1 MQEKQNSIR
10 VLLAG
15 NPNCGKTT
23 LFNRLTGD
31 NQYVGNWPGVTV
43 EKRTGQCLTGD
54 RLLMITD
61 LPGVY
66 SLYPYS
72 PEEAIAD
79 RFLHEK
85 EAEVVVDVVDAT
97 NPERNLY
104 LTMQLLERKLPVIV
118 ALNMMDE
125 LQKHG
130 DRVDCGILEK
140 VLGVPVVP
148 I

>member
-1 MQEKQNSIR
+1 MTYEGKITTC
-10 VLLAG
+10 LLY
-15 NPNCGKTT
+15 T
-23 LFNRLTGD
+23 
-31 NQYVGNWPGVTV
+31 
-43 EKRTGQCLTGD
+43 
-54 RLLMITD
+54 
-61 LPGVY
+61 
-66 SLYPYS
+66 SYPYS

-140 VLGVPVVP
+140 RCV
-148 I
+148 